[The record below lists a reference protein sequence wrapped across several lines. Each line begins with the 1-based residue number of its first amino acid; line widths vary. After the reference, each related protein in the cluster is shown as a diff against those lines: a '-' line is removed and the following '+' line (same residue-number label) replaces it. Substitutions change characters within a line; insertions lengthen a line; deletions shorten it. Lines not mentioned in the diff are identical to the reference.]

1 MLNLVLNILNLNM
14 RMIVRTKNGI
24 PQDVSKSGASR
35 NKLELRYDLIE
46 MGFLK
51 EMAMAMYE
59 GTVSHP
65 NVVPG
70 IPNYKSGFDEPG
82 RDIDNHIWNHIALWK
97 DGDRSEPHL
106 GKAAVGLMFLWY
118 FEKEKQNDK
127 RGNGIASGHKH
138 KAKDDGRWDGSD
150 IGENQR
156 PSGDRKDTEKKSV
169 KKILGGSA

>member
-1 MLNLVLNILNLNM
+1 
-14 RMIVRTKNGI
+14 MIVRTKNGI

-127 RGNGIASGHKH
+127 CRNGIASGHKH
-138 KAKDDGRWDGSD
+138 KAEGDGGWDGSD

-156 PSGDRKDTEKKSV
+156 PSGNRKDTEKKSV